1 MHYIVSRIREIHAM
15 FSSTKNKFK
24 KTVFIVVKNKTN
36 KKQQKTTKILI
47 KIVCLIKVLIQ
58 AK

>member
-1 MHYIVSRIREIHAM
+1 MHYIVSESEKYMQCFLQQKI
-15 FSSTKNKFK
+15 NLK